1 MSSKSANNLPHRW
14 SLATWLTFWYSAL
27 AFVLI
32 AGATAY
38 SYWLLTSNLDRE
50 DDEFVAIRVKDVESR
65 LRDEP
70 TGLISLMNL
79 WKEPST
85 VSSPLHIVIR
95 VLKSDGTIL
104 AAMHGSDVVPWPLAD
119 FRGSLETDESA
130 GEWRCLAQDA
140 ALASGDAIIIQAALD
155 RRQESIFLARY
166 RKQLYF
172 VLFVAM
178 LACSVGGILLAR
190 RGLRPLRELSS
201 VAAGIGANQMQ
212 ERLDPSNYAAE
223 LEQVALTFNGMLDRL
238 HESFERLN
246 RFSGDIAHELRT
258 PLHNLQGEIEVAL
271 TRSRSESEYQD
282 TLGSCLEE
290 TIRLSRLVESLL
302 FLARSEQP
310 QAALKCE
317 PLHLAEELKTI
328 QEFYEAVADE
338 AGVQLTVTSLPDL
351 VFKADRTLFQ
361 RVIGNLITNALA
373 HTPRDGIVSIRGES
387 GGDGIKVIV
396 ADTGVGIAAD
406 QLPQVF
412 DRLYRG
418 DGGRSATCG
427 HGLGLSIVKSI
438 VELHGGRAAVYS
450 RPDHGTSVETYWPI
464 NASGGS
470 DWSARIDR

>member
-14 SLATWLTFWYSAL
+14 SLATWLTVWYSAL

-38 SYWLLTSNLDRE
+38 SYWVLTSNLDRE

-70 TGLISLMNL
+70 TGLSSLMNL

-85 VSSPLHIVIR
+85 ARSPLHIVIR

-119 FRGSLETDESA
+119 FRGSLETEGSA
-130 GEWRCLAQDA
+130 GEWRCLGQDA

-178 LACSVGGILLAR
+178 LACAGGGILLAR

-212 ERLDPSNYAAE
+212 ERLDPSTYAAE
-223 LEQVALTFNGMLDRL
+223 LEQVATTFNGMLDRL
-238 HESFERLN
+238 QVSFERLN

-258 PLHNLQGEIEVAL
+258 PLHNLRGEVEVAL
-271 TRSRSESEYQD
+271 TRSRSDDEYRD

-290 TIRLSRLVESLL
+290 TVRLSRLVDSLL
-302 FLARSEQP
+302 FLARTEQP
-310 QAALKCE
+310 QSALKRE
-317 PLHLAEELKTI
+317 PLRLSNELKTI
-328 QEFYEAVADE
+328 QDFYEAAADD
-338 AGVQLTVTSLPDL
+338 AGVTLSIISSDTEFL
-351 VFKADRTLFQ
+351 ADRTLFQ
-361 RVIGNLITNALA
+361 RAIGNLITNALA
-373 HTPRDGIVSIRGES
+373 HTPRNGRVQIFGVASET
-387 GGDGIKVIV
+387 GIKISVV
-396 ADTGVGIAAD
+396 DSGSGIASEH
-406 QLPQVF
+406 LPHVF

-418 DGGRSATCG
+418 TGARSGSTG
-427 HGLGLSIVKSI
+427 HGLGLSIVKSV
-438 VELHGGRAAVYS
+438 VELHGGSVGIQSVAQQGTTVEIRWPVNSTDS
-450 RPDHGTSVETYWPI
+450 R
-464 NASGGS
+464 
-470 DWSARIDR
+470 